1 MGLII
6 PLQTD
11 KLTWIV
17 NLVRMV
23 ILSPCMCLKIS
34 NKFTLSETDAGRKE
48 RDQNYR
54 LRKLEHL
61 LIKTITSRPGIHFHT
76 IPLRSHYKMRLKGK
90 MQRILTFDSKDR
102 THHASNLGWQLN
114 ICKAHKLN
122 ILLSVREVVTQRVNT
137 LG

>member
-1 MGLII
+1 
-6 PLQTD
+6 
-11 KLTWIV
+11 
-17 NLVRMV
+17 
-23 ILSPCMCLKIS
+23 MCLEIS

-54 LRKLEHL
+54 LRNLEHL

-114 ICKAHKLN
+114 TCKAHKLN
-122 ILLSVREVVTQRVNT
+122 ILLPVREVVTQRVNT
-137 LG
+137 LR